1 MFTRAEVDGYLEL
14 DARGTLPIGSIPSA
28 ALNIIIAIGSQ
39 SRMLATTDIEIAA
52 SGFNYGRNI
61 AFREQLENPSVDLI
75 RLFLL
80 MTFYMVG
87 ACRRHAASMYIGVAS
102 MAASTLGLHATEQY
116 SSLPPEEALLRSQ

>member
-1 MFTRAEVDGYLEL
+1 MYTRAEVDEYLEL
-14 DARGTLPIGSIPSA
+14 DARGTLPMGSIQSA
-28 ALNIIIAIGSQ
+28 ALNIIIAVGSQ
-39 SRMLATTDIEIAA
+39 SRMVAASDIEIAA
-52 SGFNYGRNI
+52 SSFNYGRNI
-61 AFREQLENPSVDLI
+61 AFREQLENPSIDLI

-116 SSLPPEEALLRSQ
+116 SSLPAEESSLR